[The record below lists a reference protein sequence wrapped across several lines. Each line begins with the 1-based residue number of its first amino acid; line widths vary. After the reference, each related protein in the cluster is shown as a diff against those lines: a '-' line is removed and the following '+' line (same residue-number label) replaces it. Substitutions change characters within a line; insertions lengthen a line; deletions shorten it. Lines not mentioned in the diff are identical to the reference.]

1 MEQEQGETNM
11 VEIKK
16 DMIRLSTNKKLS
28 KNEYINWT
36 NFVQEHNHDNP
47 NDQICYEV
55 VWNKDEYKVKL
66 LNLKV
71 DNEG

>member
-11 VEIKK
+11 VEIK
-16 DMIRLSTNKKLS
+16 DTELTPMS
-28 KNEYINWT
+28 KEEFRAWEDYVIKY
-36 NFVQEHNHDNP
+36 NHDNST
-47 NDQICYEV
+47 DQIAYEV
-55 VWNKDEYKVKL
+55 NWKDDIYKVKL

>member
-1 MEQEQGETNM
+1 MEQKQGETNM
-11 VEIKK
+11 VEIKDTELTPMTK
-16 DMIRLSTNKKLS
+16 EEFRAWEDYVIK
-28 KNEYINWT
+28 Y
-36 NFVQEHNHDNP
+36 NHDNKT
-47 NDQICYEV
+47 DQIAYEV

>member
-1 MEQEQGETNM
+1 MTKEEFRAWEDY
-11 VEIKK
+11 VIKYNY
-16 DMIRLSTNKKLS
+16 DNST
-28 KNEYINWT
+28 
-36 NFVQEHNHDNP
+36 
-47 NDQICYEV
+47 DQIAYEV

>member
-1 MEQEQGETNM
+1 MEQKQGETNM

-16 DMIRLSTNKKLS
+16 DMIKLSTNKKLS

-36 NFVQEHNHDNP
+36 NFVQEYNHDNP
-47 NDQICYEV
+47 NDQIAYEV

>member
-1 MEQEQGETNM
+1 M

-47 NDQICYEV
+47 TDQIAYEV
-55 VWNKDEYKVKL
+55 TWNDDNYKVKL

>member
-11 VEIKK
+11 VEIKDTELTPMTK
-16 DMIRLSTNKKLS
+16 EEFRAWEDYVIKYNYDNST
-28 KNEYINWT
+28 
-36 NFVQEHNHDNP
+36 
-47 NDQICYEV
+47 DQIAYEV

>member
-1 MEQEQGETNM
+1 MIITKDTELTPMSKEEFRAWEDY
-11 VEIKK
+11 VIK
-16 DMIRLSTNKKLS
+16 
-28 KNEYINWT
+28 Y
-36 NFVQEHNHDNP
+36 NHDNKT
-47 NDQICYEV
+47 DQIAYEV

>member
-1 MEQEQGETNM
+1 M
-11 VEIKK
+11 VDIKK
-16 DMIRLSTNKKLS
+16 DMIKFSTGKKLS

-36 NFVQEHNHDNP
+36 NFVEQYNHNNP

-66 LNLKV
+66 LDLKV
-71 DNEG
+71 DKEGQE